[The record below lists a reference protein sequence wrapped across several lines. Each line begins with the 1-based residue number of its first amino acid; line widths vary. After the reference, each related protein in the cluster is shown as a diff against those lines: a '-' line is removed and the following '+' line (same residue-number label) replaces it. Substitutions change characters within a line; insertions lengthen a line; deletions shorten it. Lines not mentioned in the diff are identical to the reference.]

1 MGVTQIQ
8 NCSSEKILD
17 MIIDATLSLEKHIKQ
32 IFAKDRAKLKALART
47 LPFMKTQKKYYQ

>member
-1 MGVTQIQ
+1 MV
-8 NCSSEKILD
+8 
-17 MIIDATLSLEKHIKQ
+17 IDATLSLEKHIKQ

>member
-1 MGVTQIQ
+1 MRKDTRYG
-8 NCSSEKILD
+8 
-17 MIIDATLSLEKHIKQ
+17 LEKRIKQ